1 MHRAITR
8 RRSRGLTAAAPA
20 FRLRSFA
27 TAATAVALLG
37 SALST
42 ATSASAAE
50 FPPAGAFTIK
60 AVMEDGRTLCLSTTS
75 PSYAQGVPAYR
86 ACDPQDMAQRWS
98 RPRSDADDYGIV
110 YANDGRC
117 LVGRGLYPATSCALA
132 ENVGLARVRQ
142 ESDGLV
148 VDKRGE
154 YWSHSGGAT
163 AIPTLNTNIFRDR
176 ADHITIEPLV

>member
-8 RRSRGLTAAAPA
+8 RRSPGLTAATPA

-27 TAATAVALLG
+27 TAATAAALLG

-60 AVMEDGRTLCLSTTS
+60 AVMDDGRTLCLSTTT
-75 PSYAQGVPAYR
+75 PSYAQGLPTYR

-117 LVGRGLYPATSCALA
+117 LLSEGLYPATSCALA
-132 ENVGLARVRQ
+132 DSVGLARVRQ
-142 ESDGLV
+142 ESDGV
-148 VDKRGE
+148 VVNKRGD

-163 AIPTLNTNIFRDR
+163 PIPQFDTKIFRDR

>member
-8 RRSRGLTAAAPA
+8 RRSPGLTAATPA

-37 SALST
+37 SALGT

-60 AVMEDGRTLCLSTTS
+60 AVMGDGRTLCLSTT
-75 PSYAQGVPAYR
+75 PYFAQGVPTYR
-86 ACDPQDMAQRWS
+86 ACDPQDVAQRWS

-117 LVGRGLYPATSCALA
+117 LLPKGLSPATLCALA
-132 ENVGLARVRQ
+132 DSVGLARVRQ
-142 ESDGLV
+142 ESDGV
-148 VDKRGE
+148 VVNKRGE
-154 YWSHSGGAT
+154 YWSHIGGAT
-163 AIPTLNTNIFRDR
+163 AIPAFNSNIFRDR
-176 ADHITIEPLV
+176 ADHITIERLV

>member
-8 RRSRGLTAAAPA
+8 RRSPSLPAATPA

-60 AVMEDGRTLCLSTTS
+60 AVMGDGRTLCLSST
-75 PSYAQGVPAYR
+75 PFLMQGLPTYR
-86 ACDPQDMAQRWS
+86 ACDPRDMAQRWS
-98 RPRSDADDYGIV
+98 RPRSDADGYGIV

-117 LVGRGLYPATSCALA
+117 LLREGLFPATSCALA
-132 ENVGLARVRQ
+132 DSVGLARVRQ
-142 ESDGLV
+142 ESDGV
-148 VDKRGE
+148 VVNKLGN

-163 AIPTLNTNIFRDR
+163 AIPQFDTRILRDR
-176 ADHITIEPLV
+176 ADQITIEPLV